1 MVKLSRAEVN
11 MSRRNVFKI
20 VTPTNTHNIAA
31 ALREYSVLFHDM
43 FQRSVVQSRSKFLVI
58 IVKLLMI
65 SRYLSRCFE

>member
-20 VTPTNTHNIAA
+20 VTPTNTHNITA
-31 ALREYSVLFHDM
+31 ALREYGVLFHDT
-43 FQRSVVQSRSKFLVI
+43 FQRSVVQSRSEFLVI

-65 SRYLSRCFE
+65 SGYLSRCYE